1 LTKEDLASYRPKIHD
16 QPLVTDGFSGSLR
29 MCGPP
34 PPSSFAVT
42 QQIVAVMVCKFS
54 SNICP
59 ISKPFQIPQNG
70 SNSNIKFSLNFHH
83 SFFIT
88 AKFSNYTKWGNPL
101 DGVLDD
107 TEFYH
112 WLIEAQK
119 FAYAQRTK
127 MGDVDFVPAAME
139 LARNMT
145 SQRYLRQILKKVP
158 PRAMFSA
165 YYTDMPIS
173 AQVGEYVL
181 RVCWKFTNEIH

>member
-1 LTKEDLASYRPKIHD
+1 
-16 QPLVTDGFSGSLR
+16 

-42 QQIVAVMVCKFS
+42 QQIVAVMVCKF
-54 SNICP
+54 P
-59 ISKPFQIPQNG
+59 WKPSF
-70 SNSNIKFSLNFHH
+70 LNWRPLPKNFP
-83 SFFIT
+83 SIFTIYFLIT

-165 YYTDMPIS
+165 YYTDTPIS
-173 AQVGEYVL
+173 AQVGQFSLGICLE
-181 RVCWKFTNEIH
+181 FNH